1 MKRINKIIT
10 AAYILC
16 FLISAPF
23 TSLLA
28 QQPDPFGESFFP
40 PELIMQNQQA
50 IALSEEQRTYIMS
63 QTQEAQETFTK
74 LNWSLQKEM
83 ETLTR
88 LTNQNPADEKK
99 VLAQL
104 DNVLQ
109 MEEQVKKTQ
118 ITLMIRIKNKLN
130 TEQQAKLK
138 QIREKLPAHKE

>member
-1 MKRINKIIT
+1 
-10 AAYILC
+10 
-16 FLISAPF
+16 
-23 TSLLA
+23 
-28 QQPDPFGESFFP
+28 
-40 PELIMQNQQA
+40 
-50 IALSEEQRTYIMS
+50 
-63 QTQEAQETFTK
+63 
-74 LNWSLQKEM
+74 M

-88 LTNQNPADEKK
+88 LTNQNTADEKK

-109 MEEQVKKTQ
+109 IEEQVKKTQ